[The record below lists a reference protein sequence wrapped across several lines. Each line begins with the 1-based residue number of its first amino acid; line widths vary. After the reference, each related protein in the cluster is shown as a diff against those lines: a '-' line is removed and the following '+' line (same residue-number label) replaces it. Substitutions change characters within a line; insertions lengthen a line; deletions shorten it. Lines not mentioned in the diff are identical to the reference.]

1 MEFLELLEFWS
12 SRALEFLGG
21 WELMIMKTAMAL
33 CVQDLVS
40 RLKLSA
46 MILDVH

>member
-1 MEFLELLEFWS
+1 MEFWN
-12 SRALEFLGG
+12 SRGLEFLGG